1 MEEMIEDTVAAKIET
16 EATPAEDLLEVNA
29 AEQILRRISFD
40 TSKAPSVMG
49 SAFLRIREDR
59 LCFLDTLT
67 LLPQKTLK
75 AATTVG

>member
-1 MEEMIEDTVAAKIET
+1 MSQDPANQAS

-40 TSKAPSVMG
+40 TSKAPSVIG
-49 SAFLRIREDR
+49 SAFLSIREDR

-67 LLPQKTLK
+67 FLTRPYFLSRLRR
-75 AATTVG
+75 